1 MEQKRRD
8 NNSLSP
14 PEMTQ
19 NNLSEDFGKRNLR
32 SNKKAFMKDS
42 GAINSSSTFMPPL

>member
-1 MEQKRRD
+1 MEQHRRD

-14 PEMTQ
+14 PEMTL
-19 NNLSEDFGKRNLR
+19 NNLSHDLGKSNTR

-42 GAINSSSTFMPPL
+42 GATNSSSTFMPPL